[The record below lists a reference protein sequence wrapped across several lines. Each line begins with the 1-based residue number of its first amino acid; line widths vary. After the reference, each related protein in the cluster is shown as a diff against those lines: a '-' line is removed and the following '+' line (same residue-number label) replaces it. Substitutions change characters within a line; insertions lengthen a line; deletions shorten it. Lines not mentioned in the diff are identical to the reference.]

1 MLSERVQDPTAIF
14 MAMNDIRGKEMRLS
28 FLRGNDMEELK
39 TALIAELSKLSEEEI
54 DEIIQYV
61 KTKYNL

>member
-14 MAMNDIRGKEMRLS
+14 MATNDIRGKEMRLS